1 MSNQQS
7 AVAAQQ
13 EEKNITTSVLA
24 KITSFQQSGE
34 LRIPKDYSPEN
45 ALKSAWLILQETV
58 DSNKQPV
65 LATCSK
71 ESIANALLKMV
82 VWGLS
87 PLKKQGDFIAYGT
100 KLEFTPEYTGNLVL
114 AKRYGGLVN
123 HNQRAI
129 FKGDEFEFETD
140 LEFPYRTRILKH
152 KQSLENIG
160 GEVIGAYFAF
170 ELADGTKDV
179 EIMNISQIKL
189 AWGQG
194 GSKGNSGAHKNF
206 SDQMAIKTVINRG
219 CKLLIRSSDDSVLY
233 EKEDQEYDAITD
245 QVRTDIR
252 ANANKQTIS
261 FEDAVIV
268 EEIKSRDA
276 IKEKK
281 PASIPDEPKRSAM
294 QPNENPGGDDQVEMN
309 F

>member
-24 KITSFQQSGE
+24 KVNSFQQSGE

-45 ALKSAWLILQETV
+45 ALKSAMLILQETK
-58 DSNKQPV
+58 DRSNNPV
-65 LATCSK
+65 LQSCSQA
-71 ESIANALLKMV
+71 SIANALLKMV

-87 PLKKQGDFIAYGT
+87 PLKKQGDFIAYDG
-100 KLEFTPEYTGNLVL
+100 KLDFSPEYTGNLVL
-114 AKRYGGLVN
+114 AKRYGGLVS

-129 FKGDEFEFETD
+129 FQGDDFEFETD

-160 GEVIGAYFAF
+160 GEVIGAYFAY
-170 ELADGTKDV
+170 ELSDGTKDV
-179 EIMNISQIKL
+179 EIMNISQIKA

-219 CKLLIRSSDDSVLY
+219 CKLIIRGSDDSVLY
-233 EKEDQEYDAITD
+233 EKEDQQVDPTSD
-245 QVRTDIR
+245 QVKTEIR

-281 PASIPDEPKRSAM
+281 PVSVSEEPKPSAM
-294 QPNENPGGDDQVEMN
+294 QPNHNPGGDDQVQMA

>member
-233 EKEDQEYDAITD
+233 EKEDQEYDAVTD

-252 ANANKQTIS
+252 SNANKQTIS
-261 FEDAVIV
+261 FEDSVVV
-268 EEIKSRDA
+268 EEIKIKDA
-276 IKEKK
+276 PIEKK
-281 PASIPDEPKRSAM
+281 PVSTPDESKASVM
-294 QPNENPGGDDQVEMN
+294 QPNHNPGGEDQVEMD

>member
-1 MSNQQS
+1 MSTQQS
-7 AVAAQQ
+7 AIAIQQ
-13 EEKNITTSVLA
+13 EEKNITTSVLS

-45 ALKSAWLILQETV
+45 ALKSAWLVLQETK
-58 DSNKQPV
+58 DRNNNPV
-65 LATCSK
+65 LQACSK

-100 KLEFTPEYTGNLVL
+100 QLDFTPEYTGNLVL
-114 AKRYGGLVN
+114 AKRYGGLIK

-129 FKGDEFEFETD
+129 FKGDIFEFETD
-140 LEFPYRTRILKH
+140 IEFPYRTRILKH
-152 KQSLENIG
+152 QQSLENIG
-160 GEVIGAYFAF
+160 GEVVGAYFAY
-170 ELADGTKDV
+170 ELTDGTKDV
-179 EIMNISQIKL
+179 EIMNISQIKA

-219 CKLLIRSSDDSVLY
+219 CKLLIRGSDDSALY
-233 EKEDQEYDAITD
+233 DKEDKEFDPISTKVQS
-245 QVRTDIR
+245 DIQN
-252 ANANKQTIS
+252 NANKKTIS
-261 FEDAVIV
+261 FEEAQVV
-268 EEIKSRDA
+268 EEVKA
-276 IKEKK
+276 KH
-281 PASIPDEPKRSAM
+281 PEPINDLPFPSAM
-294 QPNENPGGDDQVEMN
+294 QPNENPSDEQIGMA

>member
-1 MSNQQS
+1 MSNPQS

-13 EEKNITTSVLA
+13 EEKNITTSVLS
-24 KITSFQQSGE
+24 KINAFQESGE
-34 LRIPKDYSPEN
+34 LRIPQDYSPEN

-65 LATCSK
+65 LNTCSK

-114 AKRYGGLVN
+114 AKRYGGLIN

-129 FKGDEFEFETD
+129 FKGDIFEFETD

-152 KQSLENIG
+152 QQTLENIG
-160 GEVIGAYFAF
+160 GEVIGAYFAY
-170 ELADGTKDV
+170 ELKDGTKDV
-179 EIMNISQIKL
+179 EIMNMTQIRL
-189 AWGQG
+189 AWAQG
-194 GSKGNSGAHKNF
+194 GSKGSSVAHKNF

-219 CKLLIRSSDDSVLY
+219 CKLLIRGSDDSVLY
-233 EKEDQEYDAITD
+233 EQEDQQFDETTD
-245 QVRTDIR
+245 RVKSDIR
-252 ANANKQTIS
+252 ANANKKSIS
-261 FEDAVIV
+261 FEDAVVV
-268 EEIKSRDA
+268 EEVNSNKVGQIKTS
-276 IKEKK
+276 E
-281 PASIPDEPKRSAM
+281 PADSNPPESAM
-294 QPNENPGGDDQVEMN
+294 QPNHNPTDGTIAMG

>member
-7 AVAAQQ
+7 AVAVQQ
-13 EEKNITTSVLA
+13 EEKNITTSVLS
-24 KITSFQQSGE
+24 KIQAFQESGE

-45 ALKSAWLILQETV
+45 ALKSAWLVLQETV

-65 LATCSK
+65 LSTCTK

-123 HNQRAI
+123 HNQKAI

-140 LEFPYRTRILKH
+140 LDFPYRTRILKH
-152 KQSLENIG
+152 KQTLQNIG
-160 GEVIGAYFAF
+160 GEVIGAYFAY
-170 ELADGTKDV
+170 ELSDGTKDV
-179 EIMNISQIKL
+179 EIMNISQIKM

-219 CKLLIRSSDDSVLY
+219 CKLLIRASDDSALY
-233 EKEDQEYDAITD
+233 EKEDDDAFD
-245 QVRTDIR
+245 EVSHQVKTEI
-252 ANANKQTIS
+252 NQKANKKTIS
-261 FEDAVIV
+261 FEDAVVI
-268 EEIKSRDA
+268 EDTKS
-276 IKEKK
+276 
-281 PASIPDEPKRSAM
+281 SAVSESQNPSSL
-294 QPNENPGGDDQVEMN
+294 QPNHNPTDSVNNEPELA

>member
-24 KITSFQQSGE
+24 KITAFQQSGE
-34 LRIPKDYSPEN
+34 LRIPNDYSPEN
-45 ALKSAWLILQETV
+45 ALKSAWLVLQETV

-65 LATCSK
+65 LTTCSK

-114 AKRYGGLVN
+114 AKRYGGLID

-140 LEFPYRTRILKH
+140 LEFPYRTRIIKH

-160 GEVIGAYFAF
+160 GEVIGAYFAY
-170 ELADGTKDV
+170 ELSDGTKDV

-189 AWGQG
+189 AWAQG

-233 EKEDQEYDAITD
+233 EKEDQQYDAVTD
-245 QVRTDIR
+245 QVRTEIR

-268 EEIKSRDA
+268 EETKSRDA

>member
-24 KITSFQQSGE
+24 KVNSFQQSGE

-45 ALKSAWLILQETV
+45 ALKSAMLILQETK
-58 DSNKQPV
+58 DRSNNPV
-65 LATCSK
+65 LQSCSQA
-71 ESIANALLKMV
+71 SIANALLKMV

-87 PLKKQGDFIAYGT
+87 PLKKQGDFIAYDG
-100 KLEFTPEYTGNLVL
+100 KLDFSPEYTGNLVL
-114 AKRYGGLVN
+114 AKRYGGLVS

-160 GEVIGAYFAF
+160 GEVIGAYFAY
-170 ELADGTKDV
+170 ELSDGTKDV
-179 EIMNISQIKL
+179 EIMNISQIKA

-219 CKLLIRSSDDSVLY
+219 CKLIIRGSDDSVLY
-233 EKEDQEYDAITD
+233 EKEDQQFDPTSD
-245 QVRTDIR
+245 QVKTEIR

-268 EEIKSRDA
+268 EETKSRDA

-281 PASIPDEPKRSAM
+281 TASIPDEPKRSAM

>member
-45 ALKSAWLILQETV
+45 ALKSAWLVLQETK
-58 DSNKQPV
+58 DRNNNPV
-65 LATCSK
+65 LQACSK

-87 PLKKQGDFIAYGT
+87 PLKKQGDFIAYGQT
-100 KLEFTPEYTGNLVL
+100 LEFSPEYTGNLVL
-114 AKRYGGLVN
+114 AKRYGGLVS
-123 HNQRAI
+123 HNQKAI
-129 FKGDEFEFETD
+129 FKGDDFEFETD

-152 KQSLENIG
+152 KQSLETIG
-160 GEVIGAYFAF
+160 GEVIGAYFAY

-233 EKEDQEYDAITD
+233 EKEDQQYDATTD
-245 QVRTDIR
+245 QVKTEIR

-261 FEDAVIV
+261 FEDAIVV
-268 EEIKSRDA
+268 EEIKIKDA
-276 IKEKK
+276 PVEKK

-294 QPNENPGGDDQVEMN
+294 QPNENPGGDDQVEMD